1 MPAQTY
7 VIPNDKLTVYL
18 LNPQHKKN
26 GGKAKFFLARGFTTL
41 NLAVI
46 VTALFEHAEKH
57 WPGQVYPDPPWGNLF
72 ELIGEIN
79 CPDGTTPHV
88 LAVWKIERGQSVA
101 SFVTAY
107 PYQIGKPHP

>member
-1 MPAQTY
+1 MPARTY
-7 VIPNDKLTVYL
+7 IIPIEKLTVYL

-26 GGKAKFFLARGFTTL
+26 SGKAKFFLGRGFNSIDTSII
-41 NLAVI
+41 A
-46 VTALFEHAEKH
+46 TALFEHAEKH

-72 ELIGEIN
+72 ELIGEIK
-79 CPDGTTPHV
+79 CPDGTTPHI
-88 LAVWKIERGQSVA
+88 LAVWKIETGGSAA